1 MTQVLIKRKNALKII
16 DPLETSMGLS
26 SKSYIHFFNNNIL
39 KNLKKIFLLLHAM
52 GVSKRKWKGVFFI
65 KSLYYN

>member
-16 DPLETSMGLS
+16 DPLETSMGLP

-39 KNLKKIFLLLHAM
+39 KNLKKNLFTITCCGSFQKK
-52 GVSKRKWKGVFFI
+52 VKGCLFYE
-65 KSLYYN
+65 KSIL